1 MKKLSRARPVQE
13 LAGYMAAGYLRFV
26 KNTTDFVRVPEGLET
41 ILLDHWPPIIAMWH
55 GQHIMMSFGR
65 PPGRPASALIS
76 RHDDAEINAIALRH
90 LDVEAIRGSGSEGV
104 AGKMQRRGGVQA
116 LRAMIQALQSGRM
129 VVLTAD
135 VPKIARIAGDGIVTL
150 AKLSGR
156 PIFPAA
162 VVKNRRFDFQ
172 SWDRASFPKPF
183 GKGAIVLG
191 APIFVAADADR
202 STLESARL
210 AVQAGLDDVHK
221 RAYDLVGDRDPGA
234 DLRKSS

>member
-1 MKKLSRARPVQE
+1 MLKKLSRARPLQE

-26 KNTTDFVRVPEGLET
+26 QNTTRFARVPENLET

-76 RHDDAEINAIALRH
+76 RHGDAEINAIALRH
-90 LDVEAIRGSGSEGV
+90 LDVEAIRGSGGD
-104 AGKMQRRGGVQA
+104 AGRKMQRRGGVLA
-116 LRAMIQALQSGRM
+116 VRAMIHALQSGRM
-129 VVLTAD
+129 VVMTAD

-162 VVKNRRFDFQ
+162 VVKDRRFDFQ

-191 APIFVAADADR
+191 EPIFVTADADK
-202 STLESARL
+202 SSLEAARL
-210 AVQAGLDDVHK
+210 AVQTGLDDVHK

-234 DLRKSS
+234 DLRETK